1 MSRGLR
7 HSLIK
12 RIVQERRIG
21 SQEELVGILQQEG
34 VECTQ
39 ATLSRDLRDL
49 GVVRKNTSGGPVY
62 LLDGSTSYMDALR
75 KVVCMEILGV
85 RHNGSLVVIRTLSGR
100 AEGVAA
106 YLDQNGHQL
115 ILGTVAGDDTV
126 FVAPVDPSTIEDL
139 VKQIRVL
146 GLESKEG
153 PK

>member
-12 RIVQERRIG
+12 RFVQERQIG
-21 SQEELVGILQQEG
+21 SQEELVGLLQEEG

-62 LLDGSTSYMDALR
+62 LLDRSTSYMDALR
-75 KVVCMEILGV
+75 RVVGMEILGV
-85 RHNGSLVVIRTLSGR
+85 RHNGSLVVIRTLNGR

-106 YLDQNGHQL
+106 YLDQNGDQL

-126 FVAPVDPSTIEDL
+126 FVAPVDPSNIEEL
-139 VKQIRVL
+139 VHQILQL
-146 GLESKEG
+146 GRENKEG
-153 PK
+153 TK